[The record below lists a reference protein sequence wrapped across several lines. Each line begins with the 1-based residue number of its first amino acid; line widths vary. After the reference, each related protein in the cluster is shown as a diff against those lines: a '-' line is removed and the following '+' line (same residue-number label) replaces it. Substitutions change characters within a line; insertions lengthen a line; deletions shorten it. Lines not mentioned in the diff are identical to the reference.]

1 MAGTGHGRQ
10 GVGVRARDAGTPRA
24 GCEKGRAVG
33 SSGIAP
39 WDEAVWLNRPPAV
52 ERDGNELVVT
62 TAGGSDFWRRTSY
75 GFIRD
80 NGHALLA
87 DFQVGTAVEVTFE
100 ADFTALYDQAGVMV
114 RVDERTWV
122 KAGVEATD
130 GTPHLGAVVTHDA
143 SDWSLAPVPD
153 WADKPVTV
161 RASRSGDALTIRARS
176 GDGPWRMVRL
186 AHLPPDATTTAGPF
200 CCSPQR
206 AGLQVRF
213 TRFTFGQADAGL
225 HEGP

>member
-1 MAGTGHGRQ
+1 M
-10 GVGVRARDAGTPRA
+10 
-24 GCEKGRAVG
+24 G
-33 SSGIAP
+33 SSGITP

-52 ERDGNELVVT
+52 ERDGDDLVVT

-80 NGHALLA
+80 DGHALLA
-87 DFQVGTAVEVTFE
+87 GFPEGTAVEVTFE
-100 ADFTALYDQAGVMV
+100 SDLPDLYDQAGVMV

-130 GTPHLGAVVTHDA
+130 GTPHLGAVVTHDT
-143 SDWSLAPVPD
+143 SDWSLAPVPE
-153 WADKPVTV
+153 WAGKPVTV
-161 RASRSGDALTIRARS
+161 RASRSGGALTIRARS

-186 AHLPPDATTTAGPF
+186 AHLSSAATATAGPF

-206 AGLQVRF
+206 EGLQVRF
-213 TRFTFGQADAGL
+213 TGFTFGPADIGL